1 MTSLANIIESIKS
14 EIKVDSQGRGF
25 ASIRA
30 TARLAGVDFGT
41 LATHLKCGENPSKLY
56 TLLVQKGFQEL
67 EGVGLFE
74 NGIPDIAIAAILE
87 YYALHAGKRC
97 TEQARLVLSTFA
109 AVGIRAWV
117 QDVTGYTQ
125 AVPAKHLTACD
136 RADKLIGI
144 KDTLVAFDI
153 DLSNPR
159 FKQELQDF
167 ALDIIGIGQKSL
179 PGQQEIWLGV
189 AERAEQLGYSINVVT
204 KNRSQLGKYVA
215 TFDLERKQE
224 LRLCNGTQRPINLY
238 KLTDDLDEAIKEF
251 MDAKVL
257 SA

>member
-1 MTSLANIIESIKS
+1 MTDSSIIRNWNGRTIRQREDGYLSATDMCQACGKLFADWRRLKATDEYLQAFEQIMGIPIIQAIESNVGNLGGLSGTWVHQKIA
-14 EIKVDSQGRGF
+14 I
-25 ASIRA
+25 
-30 TARLAGVDFGT
+30 RLAQWLSPEFAVWVDMWVEE
-41 LATHLKCGENPSKLY
+41 LLLKGK
-56 TLLVQKGFQEL
+56 VEL
-67 EGVGLFE
+67 
-74 NGIPDIAIAAILE
+74 
-87 YYALHAGKRC
+87 
-97 TEQARLVLSTFA
+97 
-109 AVGIRAWV
+109 
-117 QDVTGYTQ
+117 TQ
-125 AVPAKHLTACD
+125 SKHLTACD

-153 DLSNPR
+153 DLGNPR

-179 PGQQEIWLGV
+179 PGQREIWLGV
-189 AERAEQLGYSINVVT
+189 AERAEQLGHSINVVT